1 VARKTSK
8 KLFGTRGRLTLAAG
22 GIVLRERGRIE
33 IAVVQLRKY
42 PHWVLPKGKLK
53 RNEKPRSAAKREA
66 IEETG
71 HKVAVQEFLGTI
83 AYESSGRSK
92 VVQFWRMEASG
103 AAVRD
108 PASDIREVRWLSIKK
123 ALITLTFPREQI
135 FLRHALVAKRRKRK
149 AGKTAAAIRVAK
161 SSERNGST
169 GE

>member
-1 VARKTSK
+1 MRARI
-8 KLFGTRGRLTLAAG
+8 TLAAG
-22 GIVLRERGRIE
+22 GIVLRDKGRLE

-53 RNEKPRSAAKREA
+53 RNERPRSAAKREV

-71 HKVAVQEFLGTI
+71 HKVTVQEFLGTL

-92 VVQFWRMEASG
+92 VVQFWRMKANG

-123 ALITLTFPREQI
+123 ALMTLTLPREQI
-135 FLRHALVAKRRKRK
+135 FLRHALIADSQKRRPR
-149 AGKTAAAIRVAK
+149 RNR
-161 SSERNGST
+161 SRNGH
-169 GE
+169 

>member
-1 VARKTSK
+1 MARKTSK
-8 KLFGTRGRLTLAAG
+8 KRLETRGRLTLAAG
-22 GIVLRERGRIE
+22 GIVLRERGRLE

-53 RNEKPRSAAKREA
+53 RNEKPRSAARREV

-92 VVQFWRMEASG
+92 VVQFWRMEANG

-108 PASDIREVRWLSIKK
+108 PASDIREVRWLSLKK
-123 ALITLTFPREQI
+123 ALMTLTLPREQI
-135 FLRHALVAKRRKRK
+135 FLRHALVAHKKRPRRKR
-149 AGKTAAAIRVAK
+149 
-161 SSERNGST
+161 SRNGH
-169 GE
+169 